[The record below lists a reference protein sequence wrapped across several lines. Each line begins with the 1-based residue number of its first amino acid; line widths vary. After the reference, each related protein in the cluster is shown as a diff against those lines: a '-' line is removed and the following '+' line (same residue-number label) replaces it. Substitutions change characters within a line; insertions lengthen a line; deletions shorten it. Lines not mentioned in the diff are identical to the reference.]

1 MHNTKDKQC
10 IRINNS
16 SDKLVIGN
24 TQLDSLTPTVDA
36 RIAKVIPWFQ
46 RFIFIIFIAKG
57 RGKINLWN
65 QGTKVTDQSY
75 KPCQQRNQQRLW
87 HRV

>member
-16 SDKLVIGN
+16 SDKLVTGN

-36 RIAKVIPWFQ
+36 RIAKV
-46 RFIFIIFIAKG
+46 
-57 RGKINLWN
+57 
-65 QGTKVTDQSY
+65 TDQSY
-75 KPCQQRNQQRLW
+75 QPCQQRNQQKLW